1 MRFDAVPDA
10 RCDARCDAMRYQSCY
25 SASNASSTML
35 LLLLLRSP
43 PKSYQDAS
51 PTSRMMIT
59 LEIKSYYNGEGNS
72 MA

>member
-1 MRFDAVPDA
+1 MRFDAVP
-10 RCDARCDAMRYQSCY
+10 DARCDAMRYQSCY

-43 PKSYQDAS
+43 SPKSYQDAS

-59 LEIKSYYNGEGNS
+59 LEIQSYYNGEGNS